1 MSSIA
6 AAGLIARATRVGGN
20 PDLLGYFTP
29 DDGVFFEHPSRAL
42 VTAGAAHTISVPA
55 GPALVARAGRAAR
68 DILSQVRSED
78 GPAPIVVGALPFDEE
93 TPATLVVPR
102 VAFVRHHEE
111 TWKVAVGDDRDVET
125 AAVPTLPRGSLRV
138 TSVPDPNA
146 YVAAVA
152 EARRRIRAGALEKV
166 VLARMLIAQSD
177 HEFDRRALLA
187 RLRAAEPDAFT
198 FAAGGFIG
206 ASPELLVAREGTTVR
221 ARALAGTIARRSD
234 EEADREARHALM
246 TSPKDRAEHALV
258 VEAVAAALGSV
269 CSSLEVE
276 PEPHTLATSKVW
288 HLATD
293 IEGRLR
299 EPLDA
304 LSLAALLH
312 PTPAVCGTPR
322 EAARAA
328 IKELEQIER
337 ALYAGIVGWMD
348 ARGDG
353 EWAVV
358 LRCAEMQG
366 RIALLF
372 AGAGIVADS
381 DPEAELA
388 ETDAKFRSM
397 LEALGYA

>member
-6 AAGLIARATRVGGN
+6 AAGLIARATRVDGN

>member
-1 MSSIA
+1 MSA
-6 AAGLIARATRVGGN
+6 VATDLTARAAFVDGT
-20 PDLLGYFTP
+20 PDLLQWFTP
-29 DDGVFFEHPSRAL
+29 DDGVFFEHPSRSL
-42 VTAGAAHTISVPA
+42 VTIGAAHTISVPA
-55 GPALVARAGRAAR
+55 GPDLVARAARAAR
-68 DILSQVRSED
+68 DALARVRSND
-78 GPAPIVVGALPFDEE
+78 GPAPVVVGALPFDEA
-93 TPATLVVPR
+93 TPATLVIPR
-102 VAFVRHHEE
+102 VAFIRTDGA
-111 TWKVAVGDDRDVET
+111 TWRIVVGDERDVET
-125 AAVPTLPRGSLRV
+125 AAVPTHPRGSLRV

-146 YVAAVA
+146 YVASVA
-152 EARRRIRAGALEKV
+152 EARRRIRSGALQKV

-177 HEFDRRALLA
+177 HEFDRRALLS
-187 RLRAAEPDAFT
+187 RLRAAEPEAYT
-198 FAAGGFIG
+198 FAAAGFIG
-206 ASPELLVAREGTTVR
+206 ASPELLVAREGDTVR
-221 ARALAGTIARRSD
+221 ARPLAGTIARRSD
-234 EEADREARHALM
+234 PAADEEAARSLM
-246 TSPKDRAEHALV
+246 ASEKDRAEHRLV
-258 VEAVAAALGSV
+258 VDAVRAALEPACV
-269 CSSLEVE
+269 SLDIE
-276 PEPHTLATSKVW
+276 PQPHTLSTSKVW

-293 IEGRLR
+293 VVGQTR
-299 EPLDA
+299 EQIDA
-304 LSLAALLH
+304 LSLVSLLH

-337 ALYAGIVGWMD
+337 ALYAGAVGWMD

-353 EWAVV
+353 EWAVA

>member
-1 MSSIA
+1 MI
-6 AAGLIARATRVGGN
+6 
-20 PDLLGYFTP
+20 
-29 DDGVFFEHPSRAL
+29 
-42 VTAGAAHTISVPA
+42 
-55 GPALVARAGRAAR
+55 
-68 DILSQVRSED
+68 
-78 GPAPIVVGALPFDEE
+78 
-93 TPATLVVPR
+93 PR
-102 VAFVRHHEE
+102 VAFVRADGE
-111 TWKVAVGDDRDVET
+111 TWRVVVGDELEVEP

-138 TSVPDPNA
+138 TAVPDPNA

-152 EARRRIRAGALEKV
+152 EARRRIRAGSLEKV
-166 VLARMLIAQSD
+166 VLARMLIAQSE

-187 RLRAAEPDAFT
+187 RLRAAEPGAFT

-206 ASPELLVAREGTTVR
+206 ASPELLVARAGDTMR
-221 ARALAGTIARRSD
+221 ARPLAGTIARRSD
-234 EEADREARHALM
+234 PAADDAAARSLM
-246 TSPKDRAEHALV
+246 ASEKDRAEHRLV
-258 VEAVAAALGSV
+258 VDAVRAALQPV
-269 CSSLEVE
+269 TTSLTIDET
-276 PEPHTLATSKVW
+276 PHTLATSKVW

-293 IEGRLR
+293 VVGTVRDE
-299 EPLDA
+299 LDA
-304 LSLAALLH
+304 LSLASLLH

-322 EAARAA
+322 AAARAA

-337 ALYAGIVGWMD
+337 ALYAGAVGWMD

-353 EWAVV
+353 EWAVA

-388 ETDAKFRSM
+388 ETGAKFRSM

>member
-1 MSSIA
+1 MTQ
-6 AAGLIARATRVGGN
+6 LTTDLVARATRLDDE
-20 PDLLGYFTP
+20 PDLLPYFVP

-42 VTAGAAHTISVPA
+42 VTIGSAQTISVPG
-55 GPALVARAGRAAR
+55 GPDLVGRAAR
-68 DILSQVRSED
+68 AVGEVLSRVRYD
-78 GPAPIVVGALPFDEE
+78 GPPPVVVGALPFDEA
-93 TPATLVVPR
+93 TPATLVLPSI
-102 VAFVRHHEE
+102 ALIHADGE
-111 TWKVAVGDDRDVET
+111 TWKIEIGEPRDLEG

-146 YVAAVA
+146 YVSAVSD
-152 EARRRIRAGALEKV
+152 ARARIRSGALEKV

-187 RLRAAEPDAFT
+187 RLRAAEPDAYT

-206 ASPELLVAREGTTVR
+206 ASPELLVSRDGKTVR
-221 ARALAGTIARRSD
+221 ARPLAGTIARRAD
-234 EEADREARHALM
+234 PAADRDAARTLVH
-246 TSPKDRAEHALV
+246 SEKDRAEHALV
-258 VEAVAAALGSV
+258 VAAVREALSSV
-269 CSSLEVE
+269 CDPLEVNST
-276 PEPHTLATSKVW
+276 PYAMSTSKVW
-288 HLATD
+288 HLAT
-293 IEGRLR
+293 EFAGRLR
-299 EPLDA
+299 SPMDA
-304 LSLAALLH
+304 LSLVSKLH

-322 EAARAA
+322 EAARTA
-328 IKELEQIER
+328 IKDLEQIER
-337 ALYAGIVGWMD
+337 ALYAGAVGWVD

-353 EWAVV
+353 EWAVA

>member
-1 MSSIA
+1 MSTVA
-6 AAGLIARATRVGGN
+6 TELVARATRVDDN
-20 PDLLGYFTP
+20 PDLLQWFKP

-42 VTAGAAHTISVPA
+42 VTAGAAHTISVPG
-55 GPALVARAGRAAR
+55 GPELVARAARAAR
-68 DILSQVRSED
+68 AALARVRSND
-78 GPAPIVVGALPFDEE
+78 GPAPVVVGALPFDQA
-93 TPATLVVPR
+93 TPATLVIPR
-102 VAFVRHHEE
+102 VAFVRARGE
-111 TWKVAVGDDRDVET
+111 TWRIVVGDEREVET
-125 AAVPTLPRGSLRV
+125 AAVSTHPRGGLRV

-146 YVAAVA
+146 YVASVA
-152 EARRRIRAGALEKV
+152 EARRRIRGGQLEKV

-187 RLRAAEPDAFT
+187 RLRAAEPGAYT

-206 ASPELLVAREGTTVR
+206 ASPELLVAREGETVR
-221 ARALAGTIARRSD
+221 ARPLAGTIARRSD
-234 EEADREARHALM
+234 PAADEEAARSLLA
-246 TSPKDRAEHALV
+246 SEKDLSEHRLV
-258 VEAVAAALGSV
+258 VDAVRAALKPV
-269 CSSLEVE
+269 TASLDIDET
-276 PEPHTLATSKVW
+276 PHALATSKVW

-293 IEGRLR
+293 VSGMTRDS
-299 EPLDA
+299 LDA
-304 LSLAALLH
+304 LSLASLLH

-337 ALYAGIVGWMD
+337 ALYAGIVGWID

-353 EWAVV
+353 EWAVA

>member
-1 MSSIA
+1 MSTVA
-6 AAGLIARATRVGGN
+6 TELAARATRLDGN
-20 PDLLGYFTP
+20 PDLLTFFTP

-42 VTAGAAHTISVPA
+42 VTAGAAYTISVPG
-55 GPALVARAGRAAR
+55 GPDLVGRAAR
-68 DILSQVRSED
+68 AASDALARVRWEGD
-78 GPAPIVVGALPFDEE
+78 TPPVVVGALPFGED
-93 TPATLVVPR
+93 TPATLVIPR
-102 VAFVRHHEE
+102 LTLVRRGGE
-111 TWKVAVGDDRDVET
+111 TWKVVVGRDIDV
-125 AAVPTLPRGSLRV
+125 VPEVVATLPRGSLRV

-152 EARRRIRAGALEKV
+152 EARRRIREGTLEKV
-166 VLARMLIAQSD
+166 VLARILIAQSD

-187 RLRAAEPDAFT
+187 RLRAAEPGAFT

-206 ASPELLVAREGTTVR
+206 ASPELLVAREGSTVR
-221 ARALAGTIARRSD
+221 ARPLAGTIARRTND
-234 EEADREARHALM
+234 EEDREAARRLIAS
-246 TSPKDRAEHALV
+246 TKDRAEHALV
-258 VEAVAAALGSV
+258 VEAVRAALEPV
-269 CSSLEVE
+269 CTSLDVDAA
-276 PEPHTLATSKVW
+276 PHTLATSKVW

-293 IEGRLR
+293 VAGTMR

-304 LSLAALLH
+304 LSLVALLH

-322 EAARAA
+322 GAARNA

-337 ALYAGIVGWMD
+337 ALYAGAVGWMD

-353 EWAVV
+353 EWAVA

>member
-1 MSSIA
+1 MTVTSSQ
-6 AAGLIARATRVGGN
+6 LIARATRIDGD
-20 PDLLGYFTP
+20 PDLLGYFVP
-29 DDGVFFEHPSRAL
+29 DDGIFFEHPARAL

-55 GPALVARAGRAAR
+55 GPDPVARAARAAGEV
-68 DILSQVRSED
+68 LSRVRGES
-78 GPAPIVVGALPFDEE
+78 GPAPVVVGALPFDER
-93 TPATLVVPR
+93 TPATLVLPR
-102 VAFVRHHEE
+102 VALIRFEGE
-111 TWKVAVGDDRDVET
+111 TWQLTVGSESLLDA

-138 TSVPDPNA
+138 TAVPDPNA
-146 YVAAVA
+146 YVASVA
-152 EARRRIRAGALEKV
+152 QARRRIRAGSLEKV

-206 ASPELLVAREGTTVR
+206 ASPELLVARSADHVR
-221 ARALAGTIARRSD
+221 ARPIAGTIARRSD
-234 EEADREARHALM
+234 PGEDRAAAAQLLE
-246 TSPKDRAEHALV
+246 SKKDRAEHALV
-258 VEAVAAALGSV
+258 VEAVRSALARVSATLDV
-269 CSSLEVE
+269 DA
-276 PEPHTLATSKVW
+276 EPHALATSKVW

-293 IEGRLR
+293 VSGTLR
-299 EPLDA
+299 APVDA
-304 LSLAALLH
+304 LALASLLH

-328 IKELEQIER
+328 IRELEQIER
-337 ALYAGIVGWMD
+337 ALYAGLVGWVD

>member
-1 MSSIA
+1 MSA
-6 AAGLIARATRVGGN
+6 VATDLIARATRVDGT
-20 PDLLGYFTP
+20 PDLLEWFTP

-42 VTAGAAHTISVPA
+42 VTVGAAHTISVPG
-55 GPALVARAGRAAR
+55 GPDLVARAARAAR
-68 DILSQVRSED
+68 DALARVRSDD
-78 GPAPIVVGALPFDEE
+78 GPAPIVVGALAFDES
-93 TPATLVVPR
+93 TPATVVVPR
-102 VAFVRHHEE
+102 VAFVRADGE
-111 TWKVAVGDDRDVET
+111 TWRIDIGEERDVVPE
-125 AAVPTLPRGSLRV
+125 AVPTLPRGSLRV

-146 YVAAVA
+146 YVAAVT
-152 EARRRIRAGALEKV
+152 EARRRIRAGALQKV

-177 HEFDRRALLA
+177 HEFDRRALLS
-187 RLRAAEPDAFT
+187 RLRAAEPGAFT

-206 ASPELLVAREGTTVR
+206 ASPELLVARAGDVVR
-221 ARALAGTIARRSD
+221 ARPLAGTIARRSD
-234 EEADREARHALM
+234 PAADEEAARSLLA
-246 TSPKDRAEHALV
+246 SDKDRAEHRLV
-258 VEAVAAALGSV
+258 VDAVRAALEPV
-269 CSSLEVE
+269 TSSLHNDEQ
-276 PEPHTLATSKVW
+276 PHTLATSKVW

-293 IEGRLR
+293 FVGKTRDH
-299 EPLDA
+299 LDA

-337 ALYAGIVGWMD
+337 ALYAGAVGWMD

-353 EWAVV
+353 EWAVA

-372 AGAGIVADS
+372 AGAGIVAGS

>member
-1 MSSIA
+1 MSTVA
-6 AAGLIARATRVGGN
+6 TDLIARATRVESN
-20 PDLLGYFTP
+20 PDLLQWFTP

-42 VTAGAAHTISVPA
+42 VTAGAAHTISVPG
-55 GPALVARAGRAAR
+55 GPDLVGRAAR
-68 DILSQVRSED
+68 AARDALARVRSD
-78 GPAPIVVGALPFDEE
+78 HGPAPVVVGALAFDEN
-93 TPATLVVPR
+93 TPATLVIPR
-102 VAFVRHHEE
+102 VAFMRVDGE
-111 TWKVAVGDDRDVET
+111 TWRIVVGEDHDLPAEV
-125 AAVPTLPRGSLRV
+125 VPTLPRGSLRV
-138 TSVPDPNA
+138 TAVPDPNA
-146 YVAAVA
+146 YVASVT
-152 EARRRIRAGALEKV
+152 EARRRIREGSLEKV

-177 HEFDRRALLA
+177 HEFDRRALLS
-187 RLRAAEPDAFT
+187 RLRAAEPGAFT

-206 ASPELLVAREGTTVR
+206 ASPELLVARDGDTVR
-221 ARALAGTIARRSD
+221 ARPLAGTIARRSD
-234 EEADREARHALM
+234 PAADEEAARSLLA
-246 TSPKDRAEHALV
+246 SEKDRAEHRLV
-258 VEAVAAALGSV
+258 VDAVRAALEPV
-269 CSSLEVE
+269 CVSLDIE
-276 PEPHTLATSKVW
+276 PQPHTLSTSKVW

-293 IEGRLR
+293 VVGKTRDG
-299 EPLDA
+299 LDA
-304 LSLAALLH
+304 LSLASLLH

-337 ALYAGIVGWMD
+337 ALYAGAVGWMD

-353 EWAVV
+353 EWAVA

>member
-1 MSSIA
+1 MTPVTSPE
-6 AAGLIARATRVGGN
+6 LVARATRIHDD
-20 PDLLGYFTP
+20 PDLLGYFVP
-29 DDGVFFEHPSRAL
+29 DDGIFFEHPSRAL

-55 GPALVARAGRAAR
+55 GPELVARAARASAEALAR
-68 DILSQVRSED
+68 VRSEE
-78 GPAPIVVGALPFDEE
+78 GPSPMVVGALPFAET
-93 TPATLVVPR
+93 TPATLVIPR
-102 VAFVRHHEE
+102 VAIVRKNGE
-111 TWKVAVGDDRDVET
+111 TWRIAVGDDRELET

-138 TSVPDPNA
+138 TAVPDPNA
-146 YVAAVA
+146 YVASVA
-152 EARRRIRAGALEKV
+152 EARKRIRAGALEKV

-206 ASPELLVAREGTTVR
+206 ASPELLVARDGDQVR
-221 ARALAGTIARRSD
+221 ARPLAGTIARRNDPGED
-234 EEADREARHALM
+234 ESAAAGLLG
-246 TSPKDRAEHALV
+246 SKKDRAEHALV
-258 VEAVAAALGSV
+258 VEAVRSALAPTCTTLEIDAA
-269 CSSLEVE
+269 
-276 PEPHTLATSKVW
+276 PHTLATSKVW

-293 IEGRLR
+293 VRGTLR
-299 EPLDA
+299 APADA
-304 LSLAALLH
+304 LSLASLLH

-328 IKELEQIER
+328 IRELEQIER
-337 ALYAGIVGWMD
+337 ALYAGMVGWVD

>member
-1 MSSIA
+1 MSTVTTD
-6 AAGLIARATRVGGN
+6 LIARATRVDGT
-20 PDLLGYFTP
+20 PDLLQWFTP

-42 VTAGAAHTISVPA
+42 VTVGAAHTISVPG
-55 GPALVARAGRAAR
+55 GPELVARAARAAR
-68 DILSQVRSED
+68 DALARVRSD
-78 GPAPIVVGALPFDEE
+78 NGPAPLVAGALPFDES
-93 TPATLVVPR
+93 TPATLVIPR
-102 VAFVRHHEE
+102 VAFVRANGE
-111 TWKVAVGDDRDVET
+111 TWRIVVGEDRDVLAEL
-125 AAVPTLPRGSLRV
+125 VPTLPRGSLRV

-146 YVAAVA
+146 YVASVA
-152 EARRRIRAGALEKV
+152 EARRRIRSAALQKV

-177 HEFDRRALLA
+177 HEFDRRALLS

-198 FAAGGFIG
+198 FAAAGFIG
-206 ASPELLVAREGTTVR
+206 ASPELLVARDGDTVR
-221 ARALAGTIARRSD
+221 ARPLAGTIARRSD
-234 EEADREARHALM
+234 PDADEEAARSLVA
-246 TSPKDRAEHALV
+246 SEKDRAEHRLV
-258 VEAVAAALGSV
+258 VDAVREALQPVTT
-269 CSSLEVE
+269 SLEIDAT
-276 PEPHTLATSKVW
+276 PHTLATSKVW

-293 IEGRLR
+293 VAGKTRDR
-299 EPLDA
+299 LDA
-304 LSLAALLH
+304 LSLVSLLH

-337 ALYAGIVGWMD
+337 ALYAGAVGWMD

-353 EWAVV
+353 EWAVA

-381 DPEAELA
+381 DPEAELV

>member
-1 MSSIA
+1 MNVTA
-6 AAGLIARATRVGGN
+6 PDLAARATRLDGD
-20 PDLLGYFTP
+20 PDLLRWFTP
-29 DDGVFFEHPSRAL
+29 DDGYLFEHPSRAL
-42 VTAGAAHTISVPA
+42 VTAGAAYTIAVPG
-55 GPALVARAGRAAR
+55 GPGLVARAARAAADALAR
-68 DILSQVRSED
+68 VRSDD
-78 GPAPIVVGALPFDEE
+78 GPPPVVVGALPFDEE
-93 TPATLVVPR
+93 TPATLVIPR
-102 VAFVRHHEE
+102 VAFVRAHGE
-111 TWKVAVGDDRDVET
+111 TWRIVVGEDRDVPG
-125 AAVPTLPRGSLRV
+125 AVVATLPRGSLRV
-138 TSVPDPNA
+138 TSVPDPNT

-152 EARRRIRAGALEKV
+152 EARRRIRAGELEKV
-166 VLARMLIAQSD
+166 VLARMLIAQAD

-187 RLRAAEPDAFT
+187 RLRAAEPDAYT

-206 ASPELLVAREGTTVR
+206 ASPELLVAREGSTVR
-221 ARALAGTIARRSD
+221 ARPLAGTIARRSD
-234 EEADREARHALM
+234 PVADEEAARSLLA
-246 TSPKDRAEHALV
+246 SEKDRAEHRLV
-258 VEAVAAALGSV
+258 VDAVRAALAPV
-269 CSSLEVE
+269 TASLAIEE
-276 PEPHTLATSKVW
+276 EAHTLATSKVW

-293 IEGRLR
+293 VAGTTRDG
-299 EPLDA
+299 LDA
-304 LSLAALLH
+304 LALAALLH

-322 EAARAA
+322 EAARTT
-328 IKELEQIER
+328 IKDLEQIER
-337 ALYAGIVGWMD
+337 ALYAGAVGWMD

>member
-1 MSSIA
+1 MSSVA
-6 AAGLIARATRVGGN
+6 AAGLVARATRVDGN

-55 GPALVARAGRAAR
+55 GPDLVARAARAAR
-68 DILSQVRSED
+68 DALAQVRSED

-102 VAFVRHHEE
+102 VAFVRHQGD
-111 TWKVAVGDDRDVET
+111 TWKVVVGDDREVET

-152 EARRRIRAGALEKV
+152 EARRRIRAGVLEKV

-187 RLRAAEPDAFT
+187 RLRAAEPNAFT

-206 ASPELLVAREGTTVR
+206 ASPELLVARQDTTVH
-221 ARALAGTIARRSD
+221 ARPLAGTIARRSD
-234 EEADREARHALM
+234 EAEDEEAARLLLAS
-246 TSPKDRAEHALV
+246 TKDRAEHALV
-258 VEAVAAALGSV
+258 VDAVRGSLAPV
-269 CSSLEVE
+269 CRSLQSSDT
-276 PEPHTLATSKVW
+276 PYTLSTSKVW

-299 EPLDA
+299 DPLDA

>member
-1 MSSIA
+1 MTQIA
-6 AAGLIARATRVGGN
+6 TDLIARASRLDDT
-20 PDLLGYFTP
+20 PDLLPYFVP

-42 VTAGAAHTISVPA
+42 VTIGSAQTISVPG
-55 GPALVARAGRAAR
+55 GPDLVARAARATA
-68 DILSQVRSED
+68 DVLSRVVMTD
-78 GPAPIVVGALPFDEE
+78 GPPPVVVGALPFDES
-93 TPATLVVPR
+93 TPATLVLPS
-102 VAFVRHHEE
+102 VALIRANGE
-111 TWKVAVGDDRDVET
+111 TWKIEIGESRALEP

-138 TSVPDPNA
+138 TSVPDPNT

-152 EARRRIRAGALEKV
+152 EARARIRAGSLEKV

-177 HEFDRRALLA
+177 HEFDRRALLS

-198 FAAGGFIG
+198 YAAGGFIG
-206 ASPELLVAREGTTVR
+206 ASPELLVARAGDTVR
-221 ARALAGTIARRSD
+221 ARPLAGTIARRTD
-234 EEADREARHALM
+234 DVADAEARESLLA
-246 TSPKDRAEHALV
+246 SSKDRAEHAIV
-258 VEAVAAALGSV
+258 VDAVTRALRPV
-269 CSSLEVE
+269 CTALEVE
-276 PEPHTLATSKVW
+276 DQPHALATSKVW

-293 IEGRLR
+293 FAGHLAT
-299 EPLDA
+299 PLDA

-322 EAARAA
+322 EAARTA
-328 IKELEQIER
+328 IKELEGIER
-337 ALYAGIVGWMD
+337 ALYAGAVGWVD

-353 EWAVV
+353 EWAVA

-366 RIALLF
+366 RIALLV

>member
-1 MSSIA
+1 MNTTA
-6 AAGLIARATRVGGN
+6 TELAARATRVDGK
-20 PDLLGYFTP
+20 PDLLQWFTP

-42 VTAGAAHTISVPA
+42 VTAGAAHTISVPG
-55 GPALVARAGRAAR
+55 GPDLVARAARAAR
-68 DILSQVRSED
+68 DALARVRSGD
-78 GPAPIVVGALPFDEE
+78 GPAPVVVGALPFDET
-93 TPATLVVPR
+93 TPATLVIPR
-102 VAFVRHHEE
+102 VAFIRAQGE
-111 TWKVAVGDDRDVET
+111 TWRIVVGDDREVET
-125 AAVPTLPRGSLRV
+125 AAVPMLSRGSLRV

-152 EARRRIRAGALEKV
+152 EARRRIRSGSLQKV

-177 HEFDRRALLA
+177 HEFDRRALLS

-206 ASPELLVAREGTTVR
+206 ASPELLVARDGDTVR
-221 ARALAGTIARRSD
+221 ARPLAGTIARRSD
-234 EEADREARHALM
+234 PAADEDAARSLLA
-246 TSPKDRAEHALV
+246 SDKDRAEHRLV
-258 VEAVAAALGSV
+258 VEAVRAALEPV
-269 CSSLEVE
+269 TLSLLVDET
-276 PEPHTLATSKVW
+276 PHTLATSKVW
-288 HLATD
+288 HLATNVAGTVR
-293 IEGRLR
+293 EG
-299 EPLDA
+299 LDA
-304 LSLAALLH
+304 LSLVSLLH

-337 ALYAGIVGWMD
+337 ALYAGAVGWMD